1 MNWIKSN
8 PTKTTILVLVVF
20 YTIGVIG
27 LVSPFQ
33 SLFLTVTPLSL
44 VLSFSLLL
52 LWMPE
57 WKWNVLLF
65 LLAAFVVGIAA
76 EIIGVHY
83 GFLFGDYYYGKTL
96 GPKIL
101 EVPWAIG
108 LNWFMVI
115 YCNAV
120 LVNHLSAHWM
130 IKVAITAGMAVG
142 YDYLMEPVA
151 MTLDFWQWAGDVIP
165 MQNYIGWFMISL
177 FLALLFFSLKINPRN
192 PIAIPLLLIQL
203 SFFGSLR
210 FLL

>member
-8 PTKTTILVLVVF
+8 PTRTIVLVLVVF
-20 YTIGVIG
+20 YIVGVIG
-27 LVSPFQ
+27 LVSSFQ
-33 SLFLTVTPLSL
+33 PLFLKLTPFSL

-52 LWMPE
+52 LQMPE
-57 WKWNVLLF
+57 WKWNIFLF
-65 LLAAFVVGIAA
+65 LLAAFVVGIVA

-108 LNWFMVI
+108 LNWFMVV
-115 YCNAV
+115 YCSAT
-120 LVNHLSAHWM
+120 LVNHLPVPWI
-130 IKVAITAGMAVG
+130 IKAGITAGLAVA

-151 MTLDFWQWAGDVIP
+151 MKLDFWQWAGDIIP
-165 MQNYIGWFMISL
+165 MQNYIGWFFISIL
-177 FLALLFFSLKINPRN
+177 LALLFFLLRINPHN

-203 SFFGSLR
+203 FFFGSLSV
-210 FLL
+210 LL